1 MAKKEFKKRPK
12 QEQEFDQKIID
23 LARVTRVMAGGKRL
37 RFRACVCIGDKKG
50 RVGIGLA
57 KGADVSLAVN
67 KAVNRAKKTL
77 VRVPIIN
84 ETIPHEIRIKEKAAK
99 LMLKP
104 APKGTGIKAGG
115 AVRVVLEMAGVPN
128 IVAKIMGTNNKV
140 SNVKALLTAF
150 QSFKE
155 KKVKVKTVKNATD
168 SQELEVNKKDDLKSE
183 NNKVKVEDKQ

>member
-1 MAKKEFKKRPK
+1 MAKKEYKRKPR

-57 KGADVSLAVN
+57 KGADVAIAVN

-77 VRVPIIN
+77 ITVPIIN
-84 ETIPHEIRIKEKAAK
+84 ETIPHELRIKQKAAK

-115 AVRVVLEMAGVPN
+115 AVRVMLEMAGVPN
-128 IVAKIMGTNNKV
+128 VVAKIMGTNNKV
-140 SNVKALLTAF
+140 SNVKALLSALD
-150 QSFKE
+150 SFKT
-155 KKVKVKTVKNATD
+155 KKNYVVKVKKDSKDVKPETP
-168 SQELEVNKKDDLKSE
+168 KKDDNKKSE
-183 NNKVKVEDKQ
+183 DKK